1 MKEVDLQTIERA
13 VGIIDHLDDAE
24 LETVT
29 EKYSLE
35 QSDLIG
41 YLLTAVDDYKNE
53 NLTGYIIYYFCLIM
67 EAFNQAKIPLRKVQI
82 NDIEDLEKDFTK
94 MLDAYF
100 DTEDQEIIESFTEQA
115 TLVQFMLIEISTDDE
130 DGSSFD
136 EELATQI
143 FIVSTAMIA

>member
-1 MKEVDLQTIERA
+1 MKEIDLQTIERA

-53 NLTGYIIYYFCLIM
+53 NLKIIYTLLHSDGNPSSSPYLNIDSVDYCTFGNSKPFRIKIRNIVIIIFQF
-67 EAFNQAKIPLRKVQI
+67 FNVKKL
-82 NDIEDLEKDFTK
+82 
-94 MLDAYF
+94 
-100 DTEDQEIIESFTEQA
+100 
-115 TLVQFMLIEISTDDE
+115 
-130 DGSSFD
+130 
-136 EELATQI
+136 
-143 FIVSTAMIA
+143 IVSKFNVKELNLM